1 MQQEEQQKLFQNI
14 LEQHKGIL
22 FKVARTYCRDEEGRQ
37 DLIQEIMIQIWQSL
51 HKYNDKFQITTW
63 LYRISLN
70 VAISYYRKSKVRND
84 KFIALNE
91 NFTQIA
97 AADSSEKEQLLLQ
110 LERFISELKEMDK
123 ALVLLYLENK
133 NYDEISEILGITVS
147 NVSTKVGRIKE
158 KLKKRFTQNK

>member
-1 MQQEEQQKLFQNI
+1 MQQEEQQKIFQNI

-22 FKVARTYCRDEEGRQ
+22 FKVARTYCRDEEDRQ

-70 VAISYYRKSKVRND
+70 VAISHYRKRKVRKD
-84 KFIALNE
+84 KFITLKE
-91 NFTQIA
+91 NFTQIS

-133 NYDEISEILGITVS
+133 NYNEISEILGITVS

-158 KLKKRFTQNK
+158 KLKRRFTQNK